1 MAKVTGIG
9 GVFLK
14 HREGQKRLIKWYEE
28 KLNITVSEFG
38 LSFLE
43 PNLFTLISFNRKNN
57 HEAILNFT
65 VDNLDE
71 LMDDLKEKNVK
82 IISEVKEYS
91 YGKFSL
97 IKDLLGNVIELWEPY
112 PEAYLKMVEE
122 ETKKYKK

>member
-14 HREGQKRLIKWYEE
+14 HREGKKRLIEWYKE
-28 KLNITVSEFG
+28 KLNITVSEYG

-43 PNLFTLISFNRKNN
+43 PNVFTLISFNRKRNN
-57 HEAILNFT
+57 EAILNFT

-71 LMDDLKEKNVK
+71 LMEELKEKDVK
-82 IISEVKEYS
+82 IVSEVKEYS

-97 IKDLLGNVIELWEPY
+97 IKDLLGNVLELWEPY
-112 PEAYLKMVEE
+112 PEEYLKLVEE

>member
-14 HREGQKRLIKWYEE
+14 HREGKQRLIKWYEE
-28 KLNITVSEFG
+28 KLNITVSEYG

-43 PNLFTLISFNRKNN
+43 PNVFTLITFDRKRNN
-57 HEAILNFT
+57 EAILNFT

-71 LMDDLKEKNVK
+71 LMEELKAKDVT
-82 IISEVKEYS
+82 IVSEVKEYS
-91 YGKFSL
+91 YGKFSH
-97 IKDLLGNVIELWEPY
+97 IKDILGNVVELWEPY
-112 PEAYLKMVEE
+112 PEEYLKMVED

>member
-14 HREGQKRLIKWYEE
+14 NREGKKRLIKWYEE
-28 KLNITVSEFG
+28 KLNITVSEYG

-43 PNLFTLISFNRKNN
+43 PNVFTLISFNRKRDN
-57 HEAILNFT
+57 EAILNFT

-71 LMDDLKEKNVK
+71 MMEELIKKDVT
-82 IISEVKEYS
+82 IVSEVKEFS

-112 PEAYLKMVEE
+112 PEEYLKMVEKE
-122 ETKKYKK
+122 LNKYKK

>member
-1 MAKVTGIG
+1 MAKITGIG

-14 HREGQKRLIKWYEE
+14 YREGQKRLIKWYEE
-28 KLNITVSEFG
+28 KLNITVSEYG

-43 PNLFTLISFNRKNN
+43 PNVFTLVTFNRKRNN
-57 HEAILNFT
+57 EAILNFT
-65 VDNLDE
+65 VDNLEE
-71 LMDDLKEKNVK
+71 LMKELKMKDVT
-82 IISEVKEYS
+82 IISEIKEYS

-112 PEAYLKMVEE
+112 PEEYLKMVEE